1 MGDLV
6 NGGFDR
12 LDFAHALL
20 NGNTAFNR
28 REESLCAARNILKGN
43 GDGRLLHERIEER
56 LVVFNRAFQL
66 IDDDVRKLL
75 AVRLGNIKDAYHLEG
90 GTQNLDRFRDSISV
104 CADHRLLRQRI
115 NLLTLFLRLVRR
127 GCKNLDAL
135 FALHDLTV
143 KVALPRGITG
153 NIGCLRLLH
162 RNEQRVVEGIVVE
175 LGHRAEVFLE
185 PLGFK
190 KLLDALFQLV
200 RDFADL
206 LCIFVFSHLKPP
218 FLICSG
224 QKKTPSGICSVNEPL
239 PQTGFLCASAD
250 DGRCYPRSPI
260 QSAGQTYPGA
270 L

>member
-1 MGDLV
+1 MSNLV

-20 NGNTAFNR
+20 NGNAAFNR
-28 REESLCAARNILKGN
+28 REESLCTARNILKGN
-43 GDGRLLHERIEER
+43 WDGRLLLERIEER
-56 LVVFNRAFQL
+56 LVVFDGAFQL

-90 GTQNLDRFRDSISV
+90 GTQNLNRFRDSLSV
-104 CADHRLLRQRI
+104 CADHRLLRQRV
-115 NLLTLFLRLVRR
+115 NLLALFLRLVRR

-175 LGHRAEVFLE
+175 LGHRAEIFLE

-218 FLICSG
+218 FLICLWA
-224 QKKTPSGICSVNEPL
+224 KKTPSGICSVNEPL
-239 PQTGFLCASAD
+239 PQTGFLCASSD